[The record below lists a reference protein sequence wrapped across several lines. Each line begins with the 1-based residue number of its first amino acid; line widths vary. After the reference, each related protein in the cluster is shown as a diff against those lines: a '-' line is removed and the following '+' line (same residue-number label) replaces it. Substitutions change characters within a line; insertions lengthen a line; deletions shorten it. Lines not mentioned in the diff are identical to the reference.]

1 LEAAGLLG
9 FAVGAVAAAEAAI
22 LRQLEAVGVVLLVFL
37 GIVIAPLTLLTGQ
50 DDHDAVLFFCHLR
63 ILGLMPT

>member
-1 LEAAGLLG
+1 
-9 FAVGAVAAAEAAI
+9 
-22 LRQLEAVGVVLLVFL
+22 VLLVFL